1 MAKATCAV
9 PRRDAGDLPQGLRLF
24 RRAFQP
30 GDRRD
35 TGAQAGH
42 RAIACA
48 SRAGHQRYAGAPGAR
63 DTCAALPESQN
74 RRDGGAPN
82 QRHCARHAA
91 ATRRDEEC
99 HDVFRADGSLGA
111 NTRSRFGTNAMNPG
125 DFRVAWEIMKWPF
138 AACLILPPLLV
149 YLGLHVVRRE
159 VIFVDLALAQVATLG
174 TCVALLLGY
183 HFEDRI
189 TFWMSLGVTFL
200 GAAFFSWSR
209 ASRKQHVPQ
218 EAIIGITF
226 VVAAAGVI
234 LLLSRV
240 AGGKEELEHLLTGD
254 ILNATKGEIGQR
266 TLLFAVLGGFYAA
279 FHQRFVLIS
288 SDPEKAFASGI
299 RVRLWDFLF
308 YAAFALVVVSFVRL
322 AGVLL
327 TFAYLIVPAVCG
339 TMLAQQWMKRLAIG
353 WGVAAAASLLGLWT
367 SYQMDLPTGAAI
379 VCASGVLLA
388 VVSVFAALRRA

>member
-1 MAKATCAV
+1 MNM
-9 PRRDAGDLPQGLRLF
+9 DPQ
-24 RRAFQP
+24 
-30 GDRRD
+30 
-35 TGAQAGH
+35 
-42 RAIACA
+42 
-48 SRAGHQRYAGAPGAR
+48 
-63 DTCAALPESQN
+63 
-74 RRDGGAPN
+74 
-82 QRHCARHAA
+82 
-91 ATRRDEEC
+91 
-99 HDVFRADGSLGA
+99 V
-111 NTRSRFGTNAMNPG
+111 
-125 DFRVAWEIMKWPF
+125 VWEVMKWPL
-138 AACLILPPLLV
+138 AACLLFPPLLV
-149 YLGLHVVRRE
+149 YLGLHVVKRE

-174 TCVALLLGY
+174 TCVALLMGY
-183 HFEDRI
+183 HFDDRT
-189 TFWMSLGVTFL
+189 TFWISLAVTFV

-209 ASRKQHVPQ
+209 STEKGPVPQ

-266 TLLFAVLGGFYAA
+266 AALFAVLGGFYAA

-288 SDPEKAFASGI
+288 SDPEKAFASGV

-339 TMLAQQWMKRLAIG
+339 TMLAQQWMKRLTIG
-353 WGVAAAASLLGLWT
+353 WGVAAAASLLGLWA
-367 SYQMDLPTGAAI
+367 SYKMDLPTGAAI

-388 VVSVFAALRRA
+388 LVSVFAAARRA